1 MLAIVGVHRFNPIQ
15 RYWVGAPHGINYS
28 QASTPRPRIR
38 GETDEIVIEKQALMD
53 VLLDTRVWGE

>member
-1 MLAIVGVHRFNPIQ
+1 MTAMLKEAFQASTNMLAIVGVHRYNPIQ

-38 GETDEIVIEKQALMD
+38 GETDEVVIE
-53 VLLDTRVWGE
+53 